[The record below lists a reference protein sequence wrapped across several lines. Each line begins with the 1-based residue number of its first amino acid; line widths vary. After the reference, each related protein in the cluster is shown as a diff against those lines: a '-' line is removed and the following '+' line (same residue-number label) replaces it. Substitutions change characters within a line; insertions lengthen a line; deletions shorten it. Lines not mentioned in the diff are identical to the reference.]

1 MQPYQQRVVDE
12 KNELY
17 AKASTLSTFISINA
31 QFDTLDPKQQE
42 LLKEQNDVMW
52 QYYEILVKRIS
63 LFNKESN

>member
-17 AKASTLSTFISINA
+17 AKASALSTFISISA

>member
-1 MQPYQQRVVDE
+1 MQPYQQRVIDE